1 MGRPLKIKKTTTK
14 DIGFVELG
22 QLESPVYPD
31 TLNTDQFIGVVG
43 GANAIGGSSVATSAY
58 PVVRVQVHLATG
70 GPGSAEAAGFI
81 ITQKG
86 ATKYLVADTTSVND
100 EDLVPGR
107 TYIIATVGTTDWQ
120 ACGASP
126 RGDIG
131 GVLQY
136 AAGDIF
142 TATAVGAGTGT
153 AFEVGICALAN
164 EATGALSA
172 GNMNI
177 AIFNGDSTDIL
188 VSKLTNKFALD
199 YSTPKVR
206 YLVNFFTDEGTEIK
220 SGTVGQTVALAIAEN
235 YTS

>member
-14 DIGFVELG
+14 DIGFVSLGEL
-22 QLESPVYPD
+22 EAPVYPD
-31 TLNTDQFIGVVG
+31 TLNTSQFIGVVG
-43 GANAIGGSSVATSAY
+43 GANASGGSAVATSAY

-70 GPGSAEAAGFI
+70 GPGSAEAPGFI

-86 ATKYLVADTTSVND
+86 NTKYLVADTTSVAD
-100 EDLVPGR
+100 ESLVVGR
-107 TYIIATVGTTDWQ
+107 TYIINTVGTTDWVS
-120 ACGASP
+120 CGA
-126 RGDIG
+126 
-131 GVLQY
+131 GVNP
-136 AAGDIF
+136 AAGDVF
-142 TATAVGAGTGT
+142 TATGIGAGTGT

-164 EATGALSA
+164 EATSALSA

-206 YLVNFFTDEGTEIK
+206 YLVNFFTDEGTAIK
-220 SGTVGQTVALAIAEN
+220 SGTVGETVALAIAEN

>member
-31 TLNTDQFIGVVG
+31 TLNTSEFIGVVG

-70 GPGSAEAAGFI
+70 GPGSAEAPGFI

-86 ATKYLVADTTSVND
+86 ATKYLVADTTSVAD
-100 EDLVPGR
+100 ESLVVGR
-107 TYIIATVGTTDWQ
+107 TYIINSVGTTDWV
-120 ACGASP
+120 ACGA
-126 RGDIG
+126 
-131 GVLQY
+131 GVNP

-153 AFEVGICALAN
+153 AFEVGVCALAN
-164 EATGALSA
+164 EATGALTA

-177 AIFNGDSTDIL
+177 AIFRDDSTDIL

-199 YSTPKVR
+199 YSTPPVR

-220 SGTVGQTVALAIAEN
+220 SGTIGVTVQLAIAEN

>member
-14 DIGFVELG
+14 DIGFPPLG
-22 QLESPVYPD
+22 QLESPVYPE
-31 TLNTDQFIGVVG
+31 TLNTTEFIGVVG
-43 GANAIGGSSVATSAY
+43 GANAIGGSAVATTAN
-58 PVVRVQVHLATG
+58 PVVKVTVHLPTG
-70 GPGSAEAAGFI
+70 GPGNDEASGFI

-86 ATKYLVADTTSVND
+86 SIKYLVADTTSVAD
-100 EDLVPGR
+100 EDLVVGR
-107 TYIIATVGTTDWQ
+107 SYIINTVGTTDWQ
-120 ACGASP
+120 ACGAAP

-131 GVLQY
+131 GTLQY

-164 EATGALSA
+164 QTVGNLTA

-177 AIFNGDSTDIL
+177 LLSPGDSTDVLI
-188 VSKLTNKFALD
+188 SRLTNKFALD
-199 YSTPKVR
+199 YSSPPVR
-206 YLVNFFTDEGTEIK
+206 YLTNFFTDEGTEIK
-220 SGTVGQTVALAIAEN
+220 SGTIGVTLQLGQVDD

>member
-14 DIGFVELG
+14 DIGFVALG

-43 GANAIGGSSVATSAY
+43 GANAIGGSSVATSAN

-70 GPGSAEAAGFI
+70 GPGNDEAAGFI

-86 ATKYLVADTTSVND
+86 ATKYLVADTTSVAD
-100 EDLVPGR
+100 ESMVVGR

-142 TATAVGAGTGT
+142 TCTAVGAGTGT
-153 AFEVGICALAN
+153 AFEVGICSLAN
-164 EATGALSA
+164 QATGVITA

-199 YSTPKVR
+199 YSTPPVR

>member
-1 MGRPLKIKKTTTK
+1 
-14 DIGFVELG
+14 
-22 QLESPVYPD
+22 
-31 TLNTDQFIGVVG
+31 
-43 GANAIGGSSVATSAY
+43 
-58 PVVRVQVHLATG
+58 VVRVQVHLATG
-70 GPGSAEAAGFI
+70 GPGSAEAPGFI

-86 ATKYLVADTTSVND
+86 ATKYLVADTTSVAD
-100 EDLVPGR
+100 ESLVVGR
-107 TYIIATVGTTDWQ
+107 TYIINSVGTTDWV
-120 ACGASP
+120 ACGA
-126 RGDIG
+126 
-131 GVLQY
+131 GVNP

-153 AFEVGICALAN
+153 AFEVGVCALAN
-164 EATGALSA
+164 EATGALTA

-177 AIFNGDSTDIL
+177 AIFRDDSTDIL

-220 SGTVGQTVALAIAEN
+220 SGTIGVTVQLAIAEN

>member
-22 QLESPVYPD
+22 QLESPVYPE
-31 TLNTDQFIGVVG
+31 TLNTSQFIGVVG

-70 GPGSAEAAGFI
+70 GPGSAEAPGFI

-86 ATKYLVADTTSVND
+86 ATKYLVADTTSVAD
-100 EDLVPGR
+100 ESMVVGR
-107 TYIIATVGTTDWQ
+107 TYIINSVGTTDWQ

-131 GVLQY
+131 GTLQY

-153 AFEVGICALAN
+153 AFEVGVCSLAN
-164 EATGALSA
+164 EATGALTA

-199 YSTPKVR
+199 YSTPPVR

-220 SGTVGQTVALAIAEN
+220 SGTIGVTVALAIAEN

>member
-14 DIGFVELG
+14 DIGFVSLGEL
-22 QLESPVYPD
+22 EAPVYPD
-31 TLNTDQFIGVVG
+31 TLNTSQFIGVVG
-43 GANAIGGSSVATSAY
+43 GANASGGSAVATSAY

-70 GPGSAEAAGFI
+70 GPGSAEAPGFI

-86 ATKYLVADTTSVND
+86 NTKYLVADTTSVAD
-100 EDLVPGR
+100 ESLVVGR
-107 TYIIATVGTTDWQ
+107 TYIINTVGTTDWVS
-120 ACGASP
+120 CGA
-126 RGDIG
+126 
-131 GVLQY
+131 GVNP
-136 AAGDIF
+136 AAGDVF
-142 TATAVGAGTGT
+142 TATGIGAGTGT

-164 EATGALSA
+164 EATSALSA

-206 YLVNFFTDEGTEIK
+206 YLVNFFTDEGTAIK

>member
-14 DIGFVELG
+14 DIGFVALG

-43 GANAIGGSSVATSAY
+43 GANAIGGSAVATTAN
-58 PVVRVQVHLATG
+58 PVVKVTVHLPTG
-70 GPGSAEAAGFI
+70 GPGNDEAAGFI

-86 ATKYLVADTTSVND
+86 SIKYLVADTTSVAD
-100 EDLVPGR
+100 ESLVVGR
-107 TYIIATVGTTDWQ
+107 TYIINTVGTTDWQ

-126 RGDIG
+126 RSNIG

-164 EATGALSA
+164 QTVGNLTA

-177 AIFNGDSTDIL
+177 LLSPGDSTDVLI
-188 VSKLTNKFALD
+188 SRLTNKFALD
-199 YSTPKVR
+199 YSSPPVR
-206 YLVNFFTDEGTEIK
+206 YLTNFFTDEGTEIK
-220 SGTVGQTVALAIAEN
+220 SGTIGVTLQLGQVED

>member
-70 GPGSAEAAGFI
+70 GPGSAEAPGFI

-86 ATKYLVADTTSVND
+86 ATKYLVADTTSVAD
-100 EDLVPGR
+100 ESLVVGR
-107 TYIIATVGTTDWQ
+107 TYIINTVGTTDWV
-120 ACGASP
+120 ACGA
-126 RGDIG
+126 
-131 GVLQY
+131 GVNPV
-136 AAGDIF
+136 AGDIF

-153 AFEVGICALAN
+153 AFEVGVCALAN
-164 EATGALSA
+164 EATSTLTA

>member
-1 MGRPLKIKKTTTK
+1 MGRPLKIKKTQTV
-14 DIGFVELG
+14 DIGFPVLG

-31 TLNTDQFIGVVG
+31 TLNTTEFIGVVG
-43 GANAIGGSSVATSAY
+43 GANAIGGSSVATSAN
-58 PVVRVQVHLATG
+58 PVVRVQVYLPTG

-86 ATKYLVADTTSVND
+86 ATKYLVADTTSVAD
-100 EDLVPGR
+100 EDLVVGR
-107 TYIIATVGTTDWQ
+107 TYIINSVGTTDWQ

-126 RGDIG
+126 RGQIG

-142 TATAVGAGTGT
+142 TATAVGSGSGT
-153 AFEVGICALAN
+153 AFEVGVCALAN
-164 EATGALSA
+164 EATGALTE

-199 YSTPKVR
+199 YSTPPVR

-220 SGTVGQTVALAIAEN
+220 SGTVGVTVALAIAEN

>member
-43 GANAIGGSSVATSAY
+43 GANAIGGSAVATSAN
-58 PVVRVQVHLATG
+58 PVVKVTVHLPTG
-70 GPGSAEAAGFI
+70 GPGNDEAAGFI

-86 ATKYLVADTTSVND
+86 SIKYLVADTTSVAD
-100 EDLVPGR
+100 EDLVVGR
-107 TYIIATVGTTDWQ
+107 TYIINTVGTTDWQ

-164 EATGALSA
+164 QTVGNLTA

-177 AIFNGDSTDIL
+177 LLSPGDSSDVLI
-188 VSKLTNKFALD
+188 SRLTNKFALD
-199 YSTPKVR
+199 YSSPPVR
-206 YLVNFFTDEGTEIK
+206 YLTNFFTDEGTEIK
-220 SGTVGQTVALAIAEN
+220 SGTIGVTLQLGQVDD

>member
-31 TLNTDQFIGVVG
+31 TLNTSQFIGVVG

-58 PVVRVQVHLATG
+58 PVVRVQVHLGTG
-70 GPGSAEAAGFI
+70 GPGSAEAPGFI

-86 ATKYLVADTTSVND
+86 ATKYLVADTTSVAD
-100 EDLVPGR
+100 ESLVVGR
-107 TYIIATVGTTDWQ
+107 TYIINSVGTTDWV
-120 ACGASP
+120 ACGA
-126 RGDIG
+126 
-131 GVLQY
+131 GVNP

-153 AFEVGICALAN
+153 AFEVGVCALAN
-164 EATGALSA
+164 EATGALTA

-177 AIFNGDSTDIL
+177 AIFRDDSTDIL

-199 YSTPKVR
+199 YSTPPVR

-220 SGTVGQTVALAIAEN
+220 SGTIGVTVQLAIAEN

>member
-31 TLNTDQFIGVVG
+31 TLNTSEFIGVVG

-70 GPGSAEAAGFI
+70 GPGSEEAPGFI

-86 ATKYLVADTTSVND
+86 ATKYLVADTTSVAD
-100 EDLVPGR
+100 ESLVVGR
-107 TYIIATVGTTDWQ
+107 TYIINSVGTTDWV
-120 ACGASP
+120 ACGA
-126 RGDIG
+126 
-131 GVLQY
+131 GVNP

-153 AFEVGICALAN
+153 AFEVGVCALAN
-164 EATGALSA
+164 EATGALTA

-177 AIFNGDSTDIL
+177 AIFRDDSTDIL

-199 YSTPKVR
+199 YSTPPVR

-220 SGTVGQTVALAIAEN
+220 SGTIGVTVQLAIAEN

>member
-43 GANAIGGSSVATSAY
+43 GANAIGGSAVATSAY

-70 GPGSAEAAGFI
+70 GPGNDEAPGFI

-86 ATKYLVADTTSVND
+86 STKYLVADTTSVND

-142 TATAVGAGTGT
+142 TCTAVGAGTGT
-153 AFEVGICALAN
+153 AFEVGICSLAN
-164 EATGALSA
+164 EATGALTA